1 MRQSKPIAVPAD
13 IITVRPA
20 LVATLRCDRM
30 PSVGPIP
37 DVPMDVV
44 NDFRDSLEDSRE
56 VVAREI
62 AQLNSAHDNQDAIN
76 GLFRAL
82 HNIKG
87 NARMCMLDRLAQYG
101 HHIEN
106 LIGEVRAG
114 RLPYVPELGELVT
127 QTLDELS
134 CFVEIFITSRRLDE
148 SQIHAIETAVE
159 SVCVA
164 TPDMVAVQ
172 ARAALEQ
179 ITGKLPAAQTRPA
192 AATAVQHPDLRFF
205 RELAMRL
212 CERIPHASGRI
223 ERTLPLVLQ
232 LNAAA
237 PHPVNAEQLEAA
249 CYLHDLGLAFLPESV
264 LCKEG
269 QFSEEE
275 LRCVQRHPET
285 GAQLLKRIPGWD
297 DAAKMVAQHHIWT
310 DGTAG
315 YPQLGPA
322 EEFHP
327 GAQMLAL
334 VDAYESM
341 TSPRPDRQFR
351 RSVLVAVT
359 EINTLAGRQ
368 FSAELAPIFI
378 TIVRNSMKTHA
389 A

>member
-1 MRQSKPIAVPAD
+1 
-13 IITVRPA
+13 
-20 LVATLRCDRM
+20 M

-44 NDFRDSLEDSRE
+44 NDFRDSLEDSRG

-106 LIGEVRAG
+106 LIGEVREG
-114 RLPYVPELGELVT
+114 HLPYVPELGELVT

-134 CFVEIFITSRRLDE
+134 CFVETFITSRRLDE
-148 SQIHAIETAVE
+148 SQIHAIETAIE
-159 SVCVA
+159 TVCAA
-164 TPDMVAVQ
+164 TPDTVAAR
-172 ARAALEQ
+172 ARAALAQ
-179 ITGKLPAAQTRPA
+179 ITGKAPAAQSGPA
-192 AATAVQHPDLRFF
+192 AVAATSTAVPHQDLTFF

-212 CERIPHASGRI
+212 YERIPHAAGRM
-223 ERTLPLVLQ
+223 ERTLPLLLR

-237 PHPVNAEQLEAA
+237 PHAVDAAQLEAA
-249 CYLHDLGLAFLPESV
+249 WYLHDLGLAFLPEPV
-264 LCKEG
+264 LCKET

-275 LRCVQRHPET
+275 LRCVQRHPEI

-297 DAAKMVAQHHIWT
+297 AAASIVAQHHIWT

-322 EEFHP
+322 EKLHP

-378 TIVRNSMKTHA
+378 TIVRNSMKTQST
-389 A
+389 

>member
-1 MRQSKPIAVPAD
+1 
-13 IITVRPA
+13 
-20 LVATLRCDRM
+20 M

-62 AQLNSAHDNQDAIN
+62 AQLNAAHDNQEAIN

-101 HHIEN
+101 HNIEN
-106 LIGEVRAG
+106 LIGEVREG
-114 RLPYVPELGELVT
+114 HLPYVPELGDLVT

-134 CFVEIFITSRRLDE
+134 CFLEIFITSRRLDE
-148 SQIHAIETAVE
+148 SQLHAIETAVE
-159 SVCVA
+159 TVCAA
-164 TPDMVAVQ
+164 TPNTVAAQ
-172 ARAALEQ
+172 ARAALAQ
-179 ITGKLPAAQTRPA
+179 ITGKLPAAQTGQV
-192 AATAVQHPDLRFF
+192 ATTAFQDPDLTFF
-205 RELAMRL
+205 RELAIRL
-212 CERIPHASGRI
+212 YERMPYASGRI
-223 ERTLPLVLQ
+223 ERTLTLLLQ

-237 PHPVNAEQLEAA
+237 PHPVDMTQLEAA
-249 CYLHDLGLAFLPESV
+249 WYLHDLGLAFLPEPV
-264 LCKEG
+264 LCKEA
-269 QFSEEE
+269 QLREEE
-275 LRCVQRHPET
+275 LLCVQRHPEL

-297 DAAKMVAQHHIWT
+297 DAARMVAQHHIWT

-322 EEFHP
+322 EELHP

-368 FSAELAPIFI
+368 FSAELAPVLI
-378 TIVRNSMKTHA
+378 TIVRNSMKSHA
-389 A
+389 P